1 MGAMKGGSLA
11 DKGIVKGPE
20 NPHCSEVPLLLGGKM
35 EGSQSRIEPQGTLAL
50 TEKQDNALWNT
61 FFECPS

>member
-20 NPHCSEVPLLLGGKM
+20 NPQCSEVPLLLGGKR
-35 EGSQSRIEPQGTLAL
+35 EGS
-50 TEKQDNALWNT
+50 
-61 FFECPS
+61 